1 METGRD
7 SWVSVWQGTGQ
18 ELWGHKGGN
27 TCLCLVSR
35 EVASVV
41 GSLGVEGGVVL
52 KPYQEG

>member
-7 SWVSVWQGTGQ
+7 SWVGVWQGTGQ

-41 GSLGVEGGVVL
+41 GSLGVEGG
-52 KPYQEG
+52 GCA